1 MDTETKICV
10 RGLNLYYGSNH
21 ALKNINMDIPAGAVT
36 AFIGPSGCGKSTFLK
51 TLNRMNDLVPGVRIE
66 GEVLLDGQEIYGPNV
81 DTIALRQKVG
91 MVFQQPNPFP
101 MSIYDNVAYGPR
113 VHGIRGKEKLDDIVE
128 ESLQG
133 AAIWEEVKDRLKK
146 SALGLSGGQQQRLC
160 IARGPGGPAGGTAD
174 GRAHI
179 RSGPHLYGEDRGPD
193 GIPEE
198 EVHGGG
204 GYPQYA
210 AGHPCF
216 GLHRLLPAGRP
227 DRIRRNKTGLLLSET
242 EEDRGL
248 YHGEIWLMRLKFDE
262 QLKQLGEEMTHM
274 GSMIEQAIQDA
285 VQALLN
291 HDVKTAQ
298 RIMKE
303 DDLVDQEQKK
313 IENLCFQLLI
323 QQQPVARDLR
333 TITAAMKMV
342 TDMERIG
349 DHAAD
354 ISELTVAIANVPCR
368 LPGENIKKMAAETMV
383 MLVDA
388 VDSYVNKDV
397 DKAHAVIVHDD
408 IVDDYFVKVKADLIE
423 VIRRNP
429 EYGEYAADLLLVNK
443 YLERIGDHATNIAE
457 WVIFALNNK
466 GEG

>member
-1 MDTETKICV
+1 
-10 RGLNLYYGSNH
+10 
-21 ALKNINMDIPAGAVT
+21 
-36 AFIGPSGCGKSTFLK
+36 
-51 TLNRMNDLVPGVRIE
+51 
-66 GEVLLDGQEIYGPNV
+66 
-81 DTIALRQKVG
+81 
-91 MVFQQPNPFP
+91 
-101 MSIYDNVAYGPR
+101 
-113 VHGIRGKEKLDDIVE
+113 
-128 ESLQG
+128 
-133 AAIWEEVKDRLKK
+133 
-146 SALGLSGGQQQRLC
+146 
-160 IARGPGGPAGGTAD
+160 
-174 GRAHI
+174 
-179 RSGPHLYGEDRGPD
+179 
-193 GIPEE
+193 
-198 EVHGGG
+198 
-204 GYPQYA
+204 
-210 AGHPCF
+210 
-216 GLHRLLPAGRP
+216 
-227 DRIRRNKTGLLLSET
+227 
-242 EEDRGL
+242 
-248 YHGEIWLMRLKFDE
+248 MRLKFDE

-274 GSMIEQAIQDA
+274 GSMIEKAIQDA

-291 HDVKTAQ
+291 HDVETAQ

-354 ISELTVAIANVPCR
+354 ISELTIAIAKVPYR
-368 LPGENIKKMAAETMV
+368 LRGENIKRMAAETMV

-388 VDSYVNKDV
+388 VDSYVNKDMN
-397 DKAHAVIVHDD
+397 KAHAVIAHDD

-423 VIRRNP
+423 VIRENP

-457 WVIFALNNK
+457 WVIFALNDK